1 MPRLIS
7 PKPRLIA
14 THCSLPLE
22 RLLLGVATFLLIDF
36 EKRALITV
44 VEKPQLSPCLLA
56 QLLLC
61 RRGIFHSKIHIL
73 YERTFMPLSEGRL
86 WIYFFRIFVSKIL
99 RDLRWRIKLYK
110 CNILWINKQLR
121 NAGKFFSRN
130 CANKFFHS
138 LGKLRKLRNKIEVNV
153 WWTVKSTPTA
163 SSFHLFSGNVREAL
177 PCNFTKWSANKRQEE
192 TTRNYQSY
200 VARFEMKQL
209 SLELFSNE

>member
-7 PKPRLIA
+7 KPRLIA
-14 THCSLPLE
+14 TRCSLPLE

-44 VEKPQLSPCLLA
+44 VGKPQLSPCLLV
-56 QLLLC
+56 QLLFW
-61 RRGIFHSKIHIL
+61 RHGIFHSKIDVPD
-73 YERTFMPLSEGRL
+73 ERTFMSLSERRF
-86 WIYFFRIFVSKIL
+86 WTYFLRMFVSKIL
-99 RDLRWRIKLYK
+99 RDLRWRIKLHK
-110 CNILWINKQLR
+110 CNILWIKQLR
-121 NAGKFFSRN
+121 NAGKFSSRN

-138 LGKLRKLRNKIEVNV
+138 PRKLWKLRNKIEVNA

-177 PCNFTKWSANKRQEE
+177 PCNFAKWSANKRQEE
-192 TTRNYQSY
+192 ATRNYQSY
-200 VARFEMKQL
+200 VARLEMKQL